1 MSRIRIV
8 GGDILETTGGN
19 HKVYSK
25 ENIENSSDTQMIQVG
40 KTGGVIYGEPQ
51 KAPDIKSKFFQDKIP
66 EYVVLFKRLPSY
78 KGEFGWDY
86 MRDEYLTGT
95 CIEGLEDLKR
105 VYKPFEIQTKNATT
119 STSYGIY
126 YTPWL
131 SMFVNHNAV
140 VGKDIELIIDAPV
153 DFISDSVDFSK
164 EEMTFVPSTPN
175 LRVVPDKMPIADAIN
190 GGRIKIFCDA
200 TLDADAT
207 IDIKSSKGDVVGK
220 MNVLK
225 NKDVDKLTIN
235 VYVIKAFISD
245 DTLFSEAVIDAEMA
259 NIGGLM
265 GLENYLN
272 KQSLNQGLIQ
282 VKLIGVDTSGKVL
295 KMPLSTNSFK
305 NAHRGLN
312 PDGSGNN
319 KDYEELRG
327 IITEDS
333 TFEVSSGKSVNFFN
347 LQFRKLFNNIAS
359 RKCILLY
366 LCPLKTKDA
375 GGSSYT
381 IPLNNKH
388 CIIFGTNLSDP
399 TSYAHEIGHT
409 LGLDHTFL
417 SKDSS
422 CNLISLAD
430 EKNKINNDIVNY
442 RTQIEE
448 AKRRVDNRW
457 NQYKNENNAYFSQY
471 PNKIPEYKK
480 PYDDSKATLD
490 KALSENM
497 KNKNDEK
504 SLIDKNNIRFKRAFT
519 ENIMDYWKDDANC
532 DGVNE
537 IGITDKKSLN
547 KHQWKIIQ
555 DEAEAYYH

>member
-40 KTGGVIYGEPQ
+40 KTGGVIYGDPQ

-86 MRDEYLTGT
+86 MRDDYLTGT

-105 VYKPFEIQTKNATT
+105 VYKPIEIQTKNATT

-140 VGKDIELIIDAPV
+140 IGKEVELSIDAPV

-235 VYVIKAFISD
+235 VYVIKSFIKD
-245 DTLFSEAVIDAEMA
+245 DPLFSKSVVDSQI
-259 NIGGLM
+259 NSKGGL
-265 GLENYLN
+265 GKLEEYLN
-272 KQSLNQGLIQ
+272 KQSLNQALIQ
-282 VKLIGVDTSGKVL
+282 IKIIHLEDWIFTKQTLLNTSTTPNTNYTGMVRNSTSMLMDTAKY
-295 KMPLSTNSFK
+295 MNFINDRFK
-305 NAHRGLN
+305 KGYPSIAEHRGLFIYLT
-312 PDGSGNN
+312 P
-319 KDYEELRG
+319 
-327 IITEDS
+327 
-333 TFEVSSGKSVNFFN
+333 FSS
-347 LQFRKLFNNIAS
+347 L
-359 RKCILLY
+359 
-366 LCPLKTKDA
+366 TA
-375 GGSSYT
+375 GGASYST
-381 IPLNNKH
+381 PLTSKH
-388 CIIFGTNLSDP
+388 IILFKANLDHFP
-399 TSYAHEIGHT
+399 SYAHEIGHT
-409 LGLDHTFL
+409 LGLEHTFL
-417 SKDSS
+417 AENLTHNEEIADVQNKFDEENRKQNQAKISKTN
-422 CNLISLAD
+422 NLRDNAAYYATHSAQ
-430 EKNKINNDIVNY
+430 K
-442 RTQIEE
+442 EE
-448 AKRRVDNRW
+448 AT
-457 NQYKNENNAYFSQY
+457 
-471 PNKIPEYKK
+471 KI
-480 PYDDSKATLD
+480 LD
-490 KALSENM
+490 
-497 KNKNDEK
+497 
-504 SLIDKNNIRFKRAFT
+504 NNINIYDENIKHYKEQLNVLKKNPYKFLDRRT
-519 ENIMDYWKDDANC
+519 ENIMDYDL
-532 DGVNE
+532 
-537 IGITDKKSLN
+537 LN
-547 KHQWKIIQ
+547 QMSFYKWQWSVMEQ
-555 DEAEAYYH
+555 EAKTIYH